1 MSHKLTSKNEH
12 LLLLF
17 YPTSSIGHYLNQQST
32 DTISELSHPIAEK
45 LKQSG
50 LNFINNKSTFP
61 NTISEISNLIKSF
74 TCECEAENH
83 FKDERVKSA
92 IEYLETNFER
102 VISLQEIAEKCF
114 LSPSRFLHLFKE
126 KTGVTY
132 RKAQQWNKVSQ
143 SFSMLNKQSLTET
156 AYQFGFADSAH
167 YSKVFKETFGFS
179 PKLIQK
185 S

>member
-17 YPTSSIGHYLNQQST
+17 YPTSSIGHFLNQQST
-32 DTISELSHPIAEK
+32 DNISELNHPIAEK

-50 LNFINNKSTFP
+50 LNFINNKSTFQ
-61 NTISEISNLIKSF
+61 NTIIEISDFIKSF
-74 TCECEAENH
+74 TCECETENH
-83 FKDERVKSA
+83 FKDKRIKTA
-92 IEYLETNFER
+92 IEYLETNFDR
-102 VISLQEIAEKCF
+102 VIPLQEIAEKCF